1 MLYTVKSSYFVQ
13 FSIMKYNVKEGMI
26 LNDKSNLEL
35 TSYKMSIN
43 NNFIKRN
50 LRIEYDTY
58 CFTRIYSVYIIC
70 CFCNPYVVAT
80 QSYIFLFSVPYKNF
94 NGFIMVHIIVL
105 VYVSHFSTASAPHI
119 SPITRNKFSACSLS
133 CHGIYR

>member
-1 MLYTVKSSYFVQ
+1 
-13 FSIMKYNVKEGMI
+13 MI

-35 TSYKMSIN
+35 TSNKMSIN

-58 CFTRIYSVYIIC
+58 CFTRIYSVYNIC

-119 SPITRNKFSACSLS
+119 STITRNKFNACSLS